1 MISNPKHGWSNFDLK
16 AFHGIPSY
24 LTDVSVD
31 LLNAFIQYHTAG
43 TGIAW
48 FDEDGTEFTLVITP
62 EATKEENE
70 AINKYLESISKPTG
84 YNIYEDSII
93 IGKLNR
99 FIDGIDEAIDSVYV
113 NPTAEHD
120 KLIYNNAY
128 AFALEKCKAC
138 IQNII
143 EGREFNDSGESQ

>member
-1 MISNPKHGWSNFDLK
+1 MYQNCCKKCGSVSLHTEVKSNNTGLYCDDCGAWIKWLGKDELR
-16 AFHGIPSY
+16 AFEHANKSRGLRAT
-24 LTDVSVD
+24 LTAKVYDE
-31 LLNAFIQYHTAG
+31 AF
-43 TGIAW
+43 
-48 FDEDGTEFTLVITP
+48 VN
-62 EATKEENE
+62 NE
-70 AINKYLESISKPTG
+70 VNERLS
-84 YNIYEDSII
+84 
-93 IGKLNR
+93 R
-99 FIDGIDEAIDSVYV
+99 FIDGIDETIDSVYD